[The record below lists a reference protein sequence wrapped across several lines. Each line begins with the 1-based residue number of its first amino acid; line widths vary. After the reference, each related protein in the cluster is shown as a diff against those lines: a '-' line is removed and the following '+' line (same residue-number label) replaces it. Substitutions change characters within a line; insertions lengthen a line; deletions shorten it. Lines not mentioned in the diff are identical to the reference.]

1 MDSLYKQEDCKTCN
15 TEKSPVK
22 GRPDLVWINATK
34 RIEEGQSLSRFMIQT
49 EGKRPFDMPWGPSL
63 HQEIHATF
71 TLMSQDSFIQ
81 SAVAVS
87 FAQGMIRR

>member
-34 RIEEGQSLSRFMIQT
+34 
-49 EGKRPFDMPWGPSL
+49 
-63 HQEIHATF
+63 
-71 TLMSQDSFIQ
+71 SQG
-81 SAVAVS
+81 
-87 FAQGMIRR
+87 FAELKKDKACQDL